1 MKVLGVFFLFL
12 QVTNALHFY
21 LETGESRCFFE
32 ELPKDHL
39 VVAKV
44 EALEYDQSTK
54 SFNKNKNLRLEFTVD
69 VCIKLTL
76 RLLLPSVNPYTNPS
90 LIGNF

>member
-1 MKVLGVFFLFL
+1 MLGAMKVLGIFLALL

-32 ELPKDHL
+32 ELPKDTL

-44 EALEYDQSTK
+44 QALEFDDRSKDFVQ
-54 SFNKNKNLRLEFTVD
+54 NRNLRLEFTVD
-69 VCIKLTL
+69 VCIIKKSC
-76 RLLLPSVNPYTNPS
+76 LL
-90 LIGNF
+90 